1 MAPRGLLIDWES
13 LQDQILGV
21 ILTELTGDIMSPE
34 QLNAKDL
41 SMLYNQRLITVLISG
56 FMSL

>member
-41 SMLYNQRLITVLISG
+41 SMLNNQRSPYYHI
-56 FMSL
+56 

>member
-1 MAPRGLLIDWES
+1 MAPRGLLIDRES